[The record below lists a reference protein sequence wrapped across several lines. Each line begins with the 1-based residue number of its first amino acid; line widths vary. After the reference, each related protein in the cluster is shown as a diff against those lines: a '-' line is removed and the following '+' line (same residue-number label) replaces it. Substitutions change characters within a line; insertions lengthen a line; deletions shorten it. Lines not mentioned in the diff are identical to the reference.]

1 MIKIAKKKKRGR
13 KQFLCCSRS
22 KFKRWDKVKDVH
34 VFQGTCLKSKETSL
48 PLPKLSAFSSLTTES
63 TQTLMRLPGKV
74 TVTPGPRQKLPA
86 SPSHQVEKSVYTR
99 QVSADITEELS
110 IF

>member
-1 MIKIAKKKKRGR
+1 
-13 KQFLCCSRS
+13 
-22 KFKRWDKVKDVH
+22 
-34 VFQGTCLKSKETSL
+34 
-48 PLPKLSAFSSLTTES
+48 
-63 TQTLMRLPGKV
+63 MRLPGKV

-110 IF
+110 IFWCLSGKVSFLLQVKF